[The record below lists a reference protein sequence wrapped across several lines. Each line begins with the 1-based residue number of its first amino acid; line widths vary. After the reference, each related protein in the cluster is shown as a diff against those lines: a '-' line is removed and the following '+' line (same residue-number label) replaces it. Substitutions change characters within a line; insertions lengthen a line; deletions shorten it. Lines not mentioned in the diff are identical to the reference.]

1 MNKKQTASF
10 MTTLLVVVLVIA
22 IKFIIYVIVPSYL
35 ISIGLDEL
43 NQTIQPATIG
53 KFILSGWLIS
63 GIVKSQTINNIV
75 DKK

>member
-22 IKFIIYVIVPSYL
+22 IKFVIYVIIPSYL
-35 ISIGLDEL
+35 ISIGLNEL
-43 NQTIQPATIG
+43 NQSVQPATIG
-53 KFILSGWLIS
+53 KFILSSWLIS
-63 GIVKSQTINNIV
+63 GIFKSQTVNNIV